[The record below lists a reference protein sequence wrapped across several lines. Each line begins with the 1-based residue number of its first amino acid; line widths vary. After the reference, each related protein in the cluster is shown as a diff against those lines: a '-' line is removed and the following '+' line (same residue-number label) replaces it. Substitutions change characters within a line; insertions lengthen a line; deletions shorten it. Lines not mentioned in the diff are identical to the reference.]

1 MADILKYQMDNRDR
15 IIEGAAELF
24 RTYGIKSVTMDSL
37 ASHLGISKR
46 TIYEVFSDKDE
57 LLIGV
62 LQWMTQKQN
71 ELVKRILNESENA
84 IVAIFKM
91 LEISRDHFQD
101 MSPAFQADLK
111 KYHHDVLMKKIDKYE
126 MPDYRSN
133 IQVIEKGISEKLFRK
148 EINPDLVNR
157 CLYSLARSAMDN
169 NLYPFDQFSRREV
182 IQNVFINYIRGIS
195 TPEGLNLIN
204 KLEKNY

>member
-1 MADILKYQMDNRDR
+1 LFAILKNKMDNRDR

-37 ASHLGISKR
+37 ASQLGISKR

-57 LLIGV
+57 LLEGV
-62 LQWMTQKQN
+62 LQWMSEKQN
-71 ELVKRILNESENA
+71 EMVKRILDESENA
-84 IVAIFKM
+84 IAAIFRM
-91 LEISRDHFQD
+91 LEISRDHFQN
-101 MSPAFQADLK
+101 MSPAFLADLK
-111 KYHHDVLMKKIDKYE
+111 KYHNDVLLKKVDSNE

-133 IQVIEKGISEKLFRK
+133 IQVIERGIREKLFRK
-148 EINPDLVNR
+148 DLNPELINR
-157 CLYSLARSAMDN
+157 CLYSLARSTMDN
-169 NLYPFDQFSRREV
+169 KLYPFEQYSRQEV
-182 IQNVFINYIRGIS
+182 IKNVFITYIRGIS

>member
-1 MADILKYQMDNRDR
+1 MDNRDR

-37 ASHLGISKR
+37 ATHLGMSKR

-62 LQWMTQKQN
+62 LKWMAEKQR
-71 ELVKRILNESENA
+71 ELVKKVLGDSENS
-84 IVAIFKM
+84 IVAIFKL
-91 LEISRDHFQD
+91 LEINMTHFQD
-101 MSPAFQADLK
+101 MSPAFQADIK
-111 KYHHDVLMKKIDKYE
+111 KYHHEVLINKADKCE

-133 IQVIEKGISEKLFRK
+133 IQLIERGVKEKLFRK

-157 CLYSLARSAMDN
+157 CLYSLVRSLMDQD
-169 NLYPFDQFSRREV
+169 LYPFEQFARREV
-182 IQNVFINYIRGIS
+182 VKNVFINYLRGIS
-195 TPEGLNLIN
+195 TKEGIELIN
-204 KLEKNY
+204 KLEAKF